1 MHYFIFGDKDST
13 IYSGGT
19 TSSINTGADEIL
31 EVNKSVAQN
40 GSVQNISRAL
50 IQFNY
55 SEISQSVIDN
65 KIPSTAKYY
74 LNLYDAGSEE
84 LLRTQNLFAYM
95 VSGSEWTEGNG
106 KLDHNPTTTDGVS
119 YQYRNHD
126 EQTPWVSTSVLTDGG
141 SWWTGS
147 QGSPMKVSSS
157 FSMTKAT
164 QDARI
169 DVSDLVKNHIY
180 SSSLFPNQGLIIK
193 RESLYTGSADFS
205 YNPGSDTTKDESS
218 STRFGNLKFFSTDTH
233 TIYPPKLEV
242 EWDDSN
248 WNTGSLSALSSTD
261 LERLK
266 VYFKNLRPEYKE
278 KSIVK
283 FRLVG
288 RELYPTTSFSTT
300 PSELSVK
307 YLPSGSIFYSV
318 RDAETEE
325 VIVPFGTGSKISCD
339 STGNYFNLWLD
350 GFQSERNYRFLV
362 KVVSGSGTTDEQINF
377 YDDDYEFRVV
387 R

>member
-13 IYSGGT
+13 VYSGGT

-84 LLRTQNLFAYM
+84 LLRNQNLFAYM

-126 EQTPWVSTSVLTDGG
+126 EQTPWVSTSVLDDGG

-180 SSSLFPNQGLIIK
+180 SSSLIPNQGFIIK

-218 STRFGNLKFFSTDTH
+218 STRLGNLKFFSTDTH

-261 LERLK
+261 LESLK
-266 VYFKNLRPEYKE
+266 VYFKNLRTEYKE
-278 KSIVK
+278 GSIVK

-288 RELYPTTSFSTT
+288 RELYPTTAFSTT

-339 STGNYFNLWLD
+339 TTGNFFNLWLD
-350 GFQSERNYRFLV
+350 GFQAERNYRFLV

-377 YDDDYEFRVV
+377 YDDNYEFRVV